1 MSAVCRLREPSA
13 APARGG
19 LLLRGDARDATAA
32 ESAFWRSIEIARN
45 QAAKSWE
52 LRATMSMVRLWRLQ
66 GKVQQA
72 RDLLVPVYGWSLK
85 GSTRAI

>member
-1 MSAVCRLREPSA
+1 VLHRLE
-13 APARGG
+13 GG

-32 ESAFWRSIEIARN
+32 ESSFWRSIEIARN
-45 QAAKSWE
+45 QGAKSWE